1 MNYLGLTFTM
11 VFITCIVVA
20 LIQCYQCEK
29 QHTIEY
35 NAKLPEN
42 MKIELRAY
50 RDTYGI
56 TDENFI
62 NTLPYH
68 LEYKAK
74 NDNWWKPIYMFQKS
88 KDDKYG
94 IQRIVIK
101 DHEDLENWKTKFKSL
116 KDVNDFNERQKVV
129 MKEWEEREN
138 NKNCMY

>member
-1 MNYLGLTFTM
+1 MNYIGLTFAI

-29 QHTIEY
+29 QHAIEY
-35 NAKLPEN
+35 NAKRPEN
-42 MKIELRAY
+42 ISVELRAY
-50 RDTYGI
+50 KDTYGI

-62 NTLPYH
+62 NTLPYN

-101 DHEDLENWKTKFKSL
+101 DHKDLENWKQKFKTL
-116 KDVNDFNERQKVV
+116 QDINNFKITQEEL
-129 MKEWEEREN
+129 MKLWEEKETD
-138 NKNCMY
+138 KNCIY

>member
-1 MNYLGLTFTM
+1 
-11 VFITCIVVA
+11 
-20 LIQCYQCEK
+20 
-29 QHTIEY
+29 
-35 NAKLPEN
+35 